1 MDIKEKIDEIVDR
14 VTSDKDLIEKFKKEP
29 VKAIESVAGVDL
41 PDDVVEKIIDIIK
54 TKITADK
61 VSDAFGALKKL
72 FQDTG
77 GRYILVATFLR
88 LIFIRVIFMV
98 KNMTEGTPFKLII
111 GFAIPVAQNFGAEKY
126 SDMRKYIFIGQS
138 VY

>member
-1 MDIKEKIDEIVDR
+1 M
-14 VTSDKDLIEKFKKEP
+14 
-29 VKAIESVAGVDL
+29 
-41 PDDVVEKIIDIIK
+41 
-54 TKITADK
+54 
-61 VSDAFGALKKL
+61 
-72 FQDTG
+72 
-77 GRYILVATFLR
+77 ATFLR

>member
-72 FQDTG
+72 F
-77 GRYILVATFLR
+77 
-88 LIFIRVIFMV
+88 
-98 KNMTEGTPFKLII
+98 
-111 GFAIPVAQNFGAEKY
+111 
-126 SDMRKYIFIGQS
+126 
-138 VY
+138 